1 MKRILIFWTLGM
13 LMALPIGCTTK
24 KSAQRDQR
32 AAFAAGRHTARL
44 ESQQTQAAENAPP
57 VITFSGAV
65 RNAAIPWREELSLS
79 QAIVEAGHGS
89 RRNPRAIFVH
99 RGSDVFQVPAWRL
112 MHGEDFQVEPGDHIE
127 IRQ

>member
-1 MKRILIFWTLGM
+1 MKRFLLLWTLGM
-13 LMALPIGCTTK
+13 LMALPFGCTTK
-24 KSAQRDQR
+24 KSAQQNQR
-32 AAFAAGRHTARL
+32 AAFAAGRQTARL
-44 ESQQTQAAENAPP
+44 ELQQNQAAENAPP

-65 RNAAIPWREELSLS
+65 RNASIPWREDLSLS
-79 QAIVEAGHGS
+79 RAIVEAGHDS

-99 RGSDVFQVPAWRL
+99 RGSDVFQIPAWRL